1 MKCSV
6 TFRHMKSTAALK
18 EYAEEKIDKISKLIE
33 RGGEAQVTLS
43 TSKHIKTAHIELIT
57 DGSLRLRGVDSNEDM
72 LAAIDNAVE
81 RIVRQV
87 KRYRQKIK
95 NHREPQQGREL
106 SHQVLTIDAD
116 EPKVPE
122 IVRTETIVAREMNV
136 EEAVMRLDLLNTE
149 FLVFTNAITH
159 QVNVV
164 YRLPDG
170 QYGLIEARA
179 A

>member
-1 MKCSV
+1 
-6 TFRHMKSTAALK
+6 MKSTAALK

-43 TSKHIKTAHIELIT
+43 TAKHVKTAHIELIT
-57 DGSLRLRGVDSNEDM
+57 DGSLRLRGVDSSEDM
-72 LAAIDNAVE
+72 YAAIDNAVE

-106 SHQVLTIDAD
+106 PHQVLTVDAD

-136 EEAVMRLDLLNTE
+136 EEAVMRLDLLNSE
-149 FLVFTNAITH
+149 FLVFTNALTH

>member
-43 TSKHIKTAHIELIT
+43 TAKHVKTAHIELIT
-57 DGSLRLRGVDSNEDM
+57 DGSLRLRGVDSSEDM
-72 LAAIDNAVE
+72 YAAIDNAVE

-106 SHQVLTIDAD
+106 PHQVLTVDAD

-136 EEAVMRLDLLNTE
+136 EEAVMRLDLLNSE
-149 FLVFTNAITH
+149 FLVFTNTLTH

>member
-43 TSKHIKTAHIELIT
+43 TAKHVKTAHIELIT
-57 DGSLRLRGVDSNEDM
+57 DGSLRLRGVDSSEDM
-72 LAAIDNAVE
+72 YAAIDNAVE

-106 SHQVLTIDAD
+106 PHQVLTVDAD

-136 EEAVMRLDLLNTE
+136 EEAVMRLDLLNSE
-149 FLVFTNAITH
+149 FLVFTNALTH